1 MSNLFSVPLL
11 LCEFWNVNSLEGR
24 YAFLRMF
31 GRMLGLMVLFSVT
44 GCVHIQMNTH
54 IEFNGRCLRALD
66 VSVPDE
72 RADALKAAGIRAGAN
87 QEMAL
92 AKEEQWEETERTA
105 HGRYHRV
112 FVKRFPDPE
121 AMSDRMI
128 EASFGRAVQKP
139 MQTDSDEMIRGDRV
153 HFDMKKTL
161 WGTTF
166 LYEETIQLR
175 AHSDVRPDLVHI
187 EAEIAM
193 PGKIV
198 QSNAHRVEGHR
209 AIWTFRIADGKGFV
223 SLSVTS
229 RTSHLPILIPMGVLI
244 LVFLIFLPGQFLSRE
259 QPPAGGQPA
268 GGSGR
273 TGDR

>member
-1 MSNLFSVPLL
+1 MIRIVGGILGPIVLL
-11 LCEFWNVNSLEGR
+11 LLV
-24 YAFLRMF
+24 
-31 GRMLGLMVLFSVT
+31 
-44 GCVHIQMNTH
+44 GCVHIRMNTH
-54 IEFNGRCLRALD
+54 VESNGRCLRTLD

-128 EASFGRAVQKP
+128 EASFGRVVQKP

-153 HFDMKKTL
+153 HFDIKKGF

-166 LYEETIQLR
+166 LYEETIQLQV
-175 AHSDVRPDLVHI
+175 HSDVRADLVRI

-198 QSNAHRVEGHR
+198 QSNAYRIEGHR
-209 AIWTFRIADGKGFV
+209 AIWTFRIADEKGFV

-229 RTSHLPILIPMGVLI
+229 RTSHLPILIPMGLLI
-244 LVFLIFLPGQFLSRE
+244 IVFLILLPGQFFPRHR
-259 QPPAGGQPA
+259 A
-268 GGSGR
+268 R
-273 TGDR
+273 DW